1 MDEED
6 RKPVSG
12 TIQLIPAQWKWLR
25 DRSERNF
32 SRSISAELRRLV
44 AAAMEE
50 EARQVAAA
58 T

>member
-1 MDEED
+1 MDDDE

-12 TIQLIPAQWKWLR
+12 TIQLTPAQWKWLR
-25 DRSERNF
+25 DLANRNF

-50 EARQVAAA
+50 EARQGTAAA
-58 T
+58 